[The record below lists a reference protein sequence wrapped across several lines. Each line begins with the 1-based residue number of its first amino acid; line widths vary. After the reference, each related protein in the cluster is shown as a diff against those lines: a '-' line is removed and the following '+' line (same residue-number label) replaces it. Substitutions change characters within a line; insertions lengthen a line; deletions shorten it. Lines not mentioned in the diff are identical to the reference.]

1 MKNLMVFTFAFLFSF
16 SVFSQVHCDVATET
30 ELHSTD
36 EVIIG
41 TGRFANSEA
50 CLFAAAAANEA
61 SSEIACAP
69 YEDSRVKGFSIYR
82 LEDGK
87 DLGPSIF
94 SNLNDCQ
101 FSVLFSSSYS
111 FCAPSKGKYT
121 LWDIDEN
128 EQYQSVEY
136 STLQSCIVNSKK

>member
-1 MKNLMVFTFAFLFSF
+1 MKNLIVFTFVFLASF
-16 SVFSQVHCDVATET
+16 SAFSQVHCDDVSST
-30 ELHSTD
+30 ELHSSD
-36 EVIIG
+36 EVVIG
-41 TGRFANSEA
+41 TGPFTTTEA
-50 CLFAAAAANEA
+50 CLFAAAAANEVN
-61 SSEIACAP
+61 SEIACAP
-69 YEDSRVKGFSIYR
+69 YQDSRINGFSIYR
-82 LEDGK
+82 LDDGQ